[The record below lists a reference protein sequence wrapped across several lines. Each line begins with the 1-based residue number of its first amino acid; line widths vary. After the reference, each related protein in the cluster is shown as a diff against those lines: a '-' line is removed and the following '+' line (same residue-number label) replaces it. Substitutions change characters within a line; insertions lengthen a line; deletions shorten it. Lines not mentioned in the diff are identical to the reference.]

1 MKIIGM
7 ISGTSY
13 DGIDTACCEFSLES
27 KKLTIKVLAFESYPY
42 PEDVY
47 RKISQAMP
55 PKSITMEDVC
65 ILDTRIGQE
74 FAAAATRIS
83 RENNFSPELVV
94 SHGQT
99 LFHWIDENLKAQGTL
114 QLGEPA
120 WISQATGVATLSNL
134 RARDVAAGGQG
145 APLVSILDQLLL
157 GSSEVP
163 VGALNLGGI
172 SNITVTGKSLQ
183 PLAYDIGPANG
194 LMDAAMTAYTKGA
207 STYDSEGAT
216 ARSGKIQVDILNRML
231 LHPYYAMP
239 WPKSTGK
246 EIFHLPYIIE
256 NFGPV
261 ESWNLPDVMA
271 TLTELTSET
280 VSRDVEAHNISTLYI
295 AGGGSDNP
303 YLVERMKS
311 RMKKCEVLPI
321 SHIGI
326 DPRQKEAIAFALIGF
341 LSMHGLPGS
350 LPACTGATS
359 PQILGSFTPGL
370 APLVMPSPLAE
381 YPETLS
387 ILS

>member
-1 MKIIGM
+1 M

-13 DGIDTACCEFSLES
+13 DGIDTACCDFSLED
-27 KKLTIKVLAFESYPY
+27 KKLIIKVLAFESYPY
-42 PEDVY
+42 PEDIY
-47 RKISQAMP
+47 KKIGQAMP
-55 PKSITMEDVC
+55 PKNITMEEVC

-83 RENNFSPELVV
+83 RENNFTPELVV

-120 WISQATGVATLSNL
+120 WISQATGVPTLSNL

-172 SNITVTGKSLQ
+172 SNITVTGKDLR

-194 LMDAAMTAYTKGA
+194 LMDAAMTAFTQGA
-207 STYDSEGAT
+207 NTYDKDGAK
-216 ARSGKIQVDILNRML
+216 ARSGKIQEEVLSAML
-231 LHPYYAMP
+231 THPYYAMP

-261 ESWNLPDVMA
+261 ESWNLPDVLA

-280 VSRDVEAHNISTLYI
+280 VARDVEAHKISTLYI

-303 YLVERMKS
+303 YLVERMRKRLKS
-311 RMKKCEVLPI
+311 CEVLPI

-341 LSMHGLPGS
+341 LSMHGLAGS
-350 LPACTGATS
+350 LPACTGATT
-359 PQILGSFTPGL
+359 PQILGSITPGSK
-370 APLVMPSPLAE
+370 PLEMPSPVTE
-381 YPETLS
+381 YPETLA

>member
-1 MKIIGM
+1 MG
-7 ISGTSY
+7 
-13 DGIDTACCEFSLES
+13 
-27 KKLTIKVLAFESYPY
+27 FESYPY
-42 PEDVY
+42 KEDVY
-47 RKISQAMP
+47 KKISEAMP
-55 PKSITMEDVC
+55 PKQITMEQVC

-74 FAAAATRIS
+74 FAEAASKIS
-83 RENNFSPELVV
+83 RDYGFSPDLVV

-120 WISQATGVATLSNL
+120 WISQSTGVPTLSNV

-157 GSSEVP
+157 GSSERP

-172 SNITVTGKSLQ
+172 SNITVTGKNLQ

-194 LMDAAMTAYTKGA
+194 LMDAAMTAFTKGKQN
-207 STYDSEGAT
+207 YDKDGLT
-216 ARSGKIQVDILNRML
+216 ARSGEINHEILNRML
-231 LHPYYAMP
+231 THPYYSMP

-256 NFGPV
+256 NFGEV

-280 VSRDVEAHNISTLYI
+280 VSRDVETHKIATLYV

-303 YLVERMKS
+303 YLMERMQS
-311 RMKKCEVLPI
+311 RLKECQVAPI
-321 SHIGI
+321 STIGI
-326 DPRQKEAIAFALIGF
+326 DPRQKEAIAFALIGY
-341 LSMHGLPGS
+341 LSIHGQAGS
-350 LPACTGATS
+350 IPACTGALS
-359 PQILGSFTPGL
+359 SEILGSFTPGAL
-370 APLVMPSPLAE
+370 PLQIPTPLSK
-381 YPETLS
+381 YPETLTIIS
-387 ILS
+387 

>member
-13 DGIDTACCEFSLES
+13 DGIDTACCDFSLEN
-27 KKLTIKVLAFESYPY
+27 KKLTITVLAFESYPY

-47 RKISQAMP
+47 NKISQAMP

-74 FAAAATRIS
+74 FAAAASKIS
-83 RENNFSPELVV
+83 RENDFSADLVV

-120 WISQATGVATLSNL
+120 WISQATGLPTLSNL

-194 LMDAAMTAYTKGA
+194 LMDAAMTAFTKGE
-207 STYDSEGAT
+207 STFDKEGAT
-216 ARSGKIQVDILNRML
+216 ARSGEIQEEILSAML
-231 LHPYYAMP
+231 KHPYYAMP

-256 NFGPV
+256 NFGPI
-261 ESWNLPDVMA
+261 ETWNLPNVMA

-280 VSRDVEAHNISTLYI
+280 VARDVEAHKLSTLYI

-303 YLVERMKS
+303 YLVERM
-311 RMKKCEVLPI
+311 RMRLKNCEVLPI

-326 DPRQKEAIAFALIGF
+326 DPRQKEAIAFALLGY
-341 LSMHGLPGS
+341 LSLHGLAGS
-350 LPACTGATS
+350 LPACTGASS
-359 PQILGSFTPGL
+359 PQILGSFTPG
-370 APLVMPSPLAE
+370 AKPLVMPPPLSE

>member
-341 LSMHGLPGS
+341 LSMHGLAGS

-359 PQILGSFTPGL
+359 PQILGSFTPGSE
-370 APLVMPSPLAE
+370 PLVMPSPLAE